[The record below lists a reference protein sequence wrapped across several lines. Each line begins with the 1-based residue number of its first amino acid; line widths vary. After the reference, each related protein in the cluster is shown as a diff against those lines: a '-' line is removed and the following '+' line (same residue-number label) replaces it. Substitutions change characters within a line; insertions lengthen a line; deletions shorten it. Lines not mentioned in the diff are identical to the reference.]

1 MAKLNA
7 MVDVDKKSV
16 EEVAAT
22 FLKQQGLI

>member
-7 MVDVDKKSV
+7 MVDVDKKQV
-16 EEVAAT
+16 EEVAAA